1 MARVDQREHETR
13 GAGEAQAAALDRSYL
28 TDGTALFHVERTL
41 VDNPH
46 GELLI
51 ELEDC
56 MTLELIVCSARS
68 VAELGM
74 RPVQPLVP
82 CSHSRLTAREPI

>member
-1 MARVDQREHETR
+1 MARVDQRDSQD
-13 GAGEAQAAALDRSYL
+13 EAQGAQTAQAIVLDRGYL

-41 VDNPH
+41 VDDPH

-56 MTLELIVCSARS
+56 VTLELIVCSVRS

-74 RPVQPLVP
+74 RPVQPLTP
-82 CSHSRLTAREPI
+82 YDA

>member
-1 MARVDQREHETR
+1 MARVDRRDPQD
-13 GAGEAQAAALDRSYL
+13 EAQGTEDVQRIALDRGYL

-41 VDNPH
+41 VDNPR

-56 MTLELIVCSARS
+56 MTLDLIVCSERS

-74 RPVQPLVP
+74 RPVQPLT
-82 CSHSRLTAREPI
+82 RTA

>member
-1 MARVDQREHETR
+1 MARVDQRDPRNETQ
-13 GAGEAQAAALDRSYL
+13 GARRTEVVALDRGYL
-28 TDGTALFHVERTL
+28 TDGTTLFHVERTL
-41 VDNPH
+41 VDDPH

-56 MTLELIVCSARS
+56 MTLELIVCSGRS

-74 RPVQPLVP
+74 RPVQPLTRCGV
-82 CSHSRLTAREPI
+82 

>member
-1 MARVDQREHETR
+1 MARLDQRDPQN
-13 GAGEAQAAALDRSYL
+13 EAQGAEDAQTIALDRGYL

-41 VDNPH
+41 VDDPH

-74 RPVQPLVP
+74 RPVQPLTPHV
-82 CSHSRLTAREPI
+82 

>member
-1 MARVDQREHETR
+1 MARVHQSDPHTQ
-13 GAGEAQAAALDRSYL
+13 AGEELAPDPLESRYL
-28 TDGTALFHVERTL
+28 TDGRALFHVERTL

-56 MTLELIVCSARS
+56 ATLELIVCSAKS

-74 RPVQPLVP
+74 RPVKPHDL
-82 CSHSRLTAREPI
+82 ARA

>member
-1 MARVDQREHETR
+1 MARVDRRDLQN
-13 GAGEAQAAALDRSYL
+13 EAQRAGDTQAIALDRGYI

-56 MTLELIVCSARS
+56 MTLELIVCSTRS

-74 RPVQPLVP
+74 RPVQPLTP
-82 CSHSRLTAREPI
+82 YA

>member
-1 MARVDQREHETR
+1 MARVDQRYPQDQAR
-13 GAGEAQAAALDRSYL
+13 GAEDAQMIALDRGYL

-41 VDNPH
+41 VDNPD
-46 GELLI
+46 GEPLI

-56 MTLELIVCSARS
+56 MTLELIVCSVRS

-74 RPVQPLVP
+74 RPVHPLTP
-82 CSHSRLTAREPI
+82 HPSHA

>member
-1 MARVDQREHETR
+1 MARVDQRDPQE
-13 GAGEAQAAALDRSYL
+13 EAQGEQSAQGIALDRGYL
-28 TDGTALFHVERTL
+28 TDGTALFRVERTL
-41 VDNPH
+41 VEDPQ

-56 MTLELIVCSARS
+56 LTLELIVCSARS

-74 RPVQPLVP
+74 RPVQPL
-82 CSHSRLTAREPI
+82 TAHAV

>member
-1 MARVDQREHETR
+1 MARVHQRRPETQ
-13 GAGEAQAAALDRSYL
+13 AEEAILPSQLESGYL
-28 TDGTALFHVERTL
+28 TDGRALFHIERTL
-41 VDNPH
+41 LDNPH

-56 MTLELIVCSARS
+56 ATLELIVCSAQS

-74 RPVQPLVP
+74 RPVKPLT
-82 CSHSRLTAREPI
+82 LTPA

>member
-1 MARVDQREHETR
+1 MARVDQRDPQNKAQ
-13 GAGEAQAAALDRSYL
+13 GAEEAQTIALDGGYL
-28 TDGTALFHVERTL
+28 TDGTTLFHVERTL
-41 VDNPH
+41 MDNPH

-51 ELEDC
+51 EIEDC

-74 RPVQPLVP
+74 RPVRPLKP
-82 CSHSRLTAREPI
+82 HA

>member
-1 MARVDQREHETR
+1 M
-13 GAGEAQAAALDRSYL
+13 LDRGYL
-28 TDGTALFHVERTL
+28 TDGISLYRVERTL
-41 VDNPH
+41 VDDPH

-56 MTLELIVCSARS
+56 LTMELIVCSAQS

-82 CSHSRLTAREPI
+82 SLA

>member
-1 MARVDQREHETR
+1 MARVHQRDADTH
-13 GAGEAQAAALDRSYL
+13 AAQELAPSPQDSGYL
-28 TDGTALFHVERTL
+28 TDGRALFHVERTL
-41 VDNPH
+41 LDSPH

-56 MTLELIVCSARS
+56 ATLELIVCSAKS

-74 RPVQPLVP
+74 RPVKPLTLA
-82 CSHSRLTAREPI
+82 HT

>member
-1 MARVDQREHETR
+1 MARVHQRDPLNEAQ
-13 GAGEAQAAALDRSYL
+13 GAGDAQTIALDRGYL
-28 TDGTALFHVERTL
+28 TDETALFHVERTIM
-41 VDNPH
+41 DDPR

-74 RPVQPLVP
+74 RRVQPLTP
-82 CSHSRLTAREPI
+82 YA

>member
-1 MARVDQREHETR
+1 MARVDERDPQN
-13 GAGEAQAAALDRSYL
+13 EAQGAEEAQMMALDRGYL

-41 VDNPH
+41 VDNPR

-56 MTLELIVCSARS
+56 MTLDLIVCSVRS

-82 CSHSRLTAREPI
+82 H

>member
-1 MARVDQREHETR
+1 MARVDQRHPQN
-13 GAGEAQAAALDRSYL
+13 EAQGAEDAQTIALDRGYL

-41 VDNPH
+41 VEDPA

-74 RPVQPLVP
+74 RPVQPLMP
-82 CSHSRLTAREPI
+82 HA

>member
-1 MARVDQREHETR
+1 VMARVEERDPQDRAQRADST
-13 GAGEAQAAALDRSYL
+13 QAMALDRGYL

-41 VDNPH
+41 VDDPH

-74 RPVQPLVP
+74 RPVQPL
-82 CSHSRLTAREPI
+82 A